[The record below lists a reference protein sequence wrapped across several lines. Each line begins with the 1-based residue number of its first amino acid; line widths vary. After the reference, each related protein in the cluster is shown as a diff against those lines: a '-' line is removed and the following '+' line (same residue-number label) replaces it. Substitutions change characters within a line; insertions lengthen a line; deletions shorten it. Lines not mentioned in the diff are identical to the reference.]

1 MTDLTVD
8 PQVMIVFPNQGYF
21 VPAKDSALMKQLMQ
35 LNLNAP
41 APKIVEPA
49 PVKRVEFAEPVKAA
63 EPVKVVKPLDLSKV
77 VEPAEPVKAVEPVKP
92 LALSKAVEPAP
103 APAKS
108 LAATKEHI
116 KQQLAQA
123 DATLDKIAATPA
135 APKNFAAVIAAAP
148 KNPVVETKSAPP
160 KVSVPSSNGKC
171 QICYKHAP
179 FQPHLKYCRGCFTN
193 LPMCYQGCGY
203 KTDHPSGLCSYC
215 YQASLE
221 EEQYDDEPL
230 NDSVKCT
237 RCEMNWTNYPS
248 GVCSE
253 CYFAMNKTCEN
264 KKNKCENLTQGHKF
278 CKSCWEGIV
287 NQTQGNHSNHIL
299 FQSCFLTL
307 LFSFL

>member
-41 APKIVEPA
+41 APKIVEPVP
-49 PVKRVEFAEPVKAA
+49 PVKRVEFAEPVKPLELSKVV
-63 EPVKVVKPLDLSKV
+63 EPAKVIEPVKPLDLSKA
-77 VEPAEPVKAVEPVKP
+77 VELSKAAEPVKAVD
-92 LALSKAVEPAP
+92 
-103 APAKS
+103 PAKS

-116 KQQLAQA
+116 KQQLGQA
-123 DATLDKIAATPA
+123 DATLAKIAATPV

-160 KVSVPSSNGKC
+160 KVSSAAAPASTNGKC

-287 NQTQGNHSNHIL
+287 KQTQGIIAIIFYFNHV
-299 FQSCFLTL
+299 F
-307 LFSFL
+307 